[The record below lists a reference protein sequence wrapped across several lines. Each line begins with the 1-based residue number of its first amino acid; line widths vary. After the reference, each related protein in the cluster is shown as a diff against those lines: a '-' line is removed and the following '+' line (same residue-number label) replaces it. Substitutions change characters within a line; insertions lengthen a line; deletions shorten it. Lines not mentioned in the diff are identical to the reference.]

1 VTTRKKRTREVQGE
15 KEMKLTK
22 LKLQQ
27 IIQEEIK
34 TIVESS
40 GDWAKALQQPVRPQA
55 LGPEDEP
62 EGESEDIDLGQQGPT
77 SREQLFDAGEMLI
90 DKLGRD
96 LDEKDIGVLYD
107 VAMYINNHGQPDDET
122 LEKIIKMDR
131 PFDDMPMAIHSPS
144 H

>member
-1 VTTRKKRTREVQGE
+1 MTTRKKRTREVQGE

-107 VAMYINNHGQPDDET
+107 VAMY
-122 LEKIIKMDR
+122 LSL
-131 PFDDMPMAIHSPS
+131 IHI
-144 H
+144 